1 MAAKLIITTIISLII
16 ALLFSLFWV
25 NLSSP
30 YSLQLMAALM
40 IIFLLN
46 YKLTKNKLF
55 NSSVN
60 LAVFSTAVLILV
72 SETGGLSSPLFFLIY
87 FLLFGVAFLSSPS
100 VVLACTLAII
110 LFFSPSLKTVN
121 AVIQLASLILITP
134 LAIIFGKQYLE
145 LLKQQGRIV
154 ILKKEKGETE
164 KSLKKQE
171 TSILIWI
178 SLNLKNGLTEIGDY
192 LSQLLS
198 DISHST
204 PSQQELLKKA
214 HRKTKGL
221 LKERSGVQKII
232 DRETD

>member
-1 MAAKLIITTIISLII
+1 MTTKLIITTIISLTI

-30 YSLQLMAALM
+30 YSLQLMAVLM

-55 NSSVN
+55 NGNIN
-60 LAVFSTAVLILV
+60 LAIFSTAVLILV

-110 LFFSPSLKTVN
+110 LFFSPSLKSIN
-121 AVIQLASLILITP
+121 AVIQLTSLLLITP
-134 LAIIFGKQYLE
+134 LAIVFGKQYLE
-145 LLKQQGRIV
+145 LLKQQGKIV
-154 ILKKEKGETE
+154 ILKKEKKETE
-164 KSLKKQE
+164 ENLKKQE
-171 TSILIWI
+171 TNALIWI
-178 SLNLKNGLTEIGDY
+178 SLNLKSGLMEISDC

-198 DISHST
+198 DISHVT
-204 PSQQELLKKA
+204 PSQQKLLKRA

-221 LKERSGVQKII
+221 LKESSGVQEII
-232 DRETD
+232 DKETD